1 MVTTRQSVGLTPEDN
16 RQITKEEAR
25 VVSTNPPLL
34 RRERYLILG
43 TLLVLAAIAWGV
55 LIWQAPGMN
64 NQGMGLT
71 MGMSAALFISIW
83 AVMMVAMMLP
93 AAAPMI
99 LMFSA
104 VYAGKRLKEQPFV
117 PTWIFVSAYLL
128 VWILCGVIAYP
139 LALGA
144 DKLAAQSMWVMD
156 NGARIG
162 GVILVAAGLY
172 QLSPLKRICLSKC
185 RSPFQFILA
194 SWRDGYGGAFRM
206 GFEHGVYCLGCCWLL
221 FFDPLSSRN
230 HEYCSHGTR
239 DCAYLRREGFP
250 NWATHSPASCPVID
264 WLWSAGHLSTQPLTY
279 NASTYVKCA
288 TNVHCLTCNN
298 DG

>member
-1 MVTTRQSVGLTPEDN
+1 M
-16 RQITKEEAR
+16 
-25 VVSTNPPLL
+25 VSTNPPLL

-43 TLLVLAAIAWGV
+43 TLLILAAIAWGV

-71 MGMSAALFISIW
+71 MGMSAALFIAIW

-144 DKLAAQSMWVMD
+144 DKLAAQSMWIMD

-172 QLSPLKRICLSKC
+172 QLSPFKRICLSKC

-206 GFEHGVYCLGCCWLL
+206 GFEHGVFCLGCCWLL
-221 FFDPLSSRN
+221 FLILFPLGIMNIAVMALVTVLIFAEKVFPIGPRIAQLAALLLIAYGVLVIFMPSS
-230 HEYCSHGTR
+230 
-239 DCAYLRREGFP
+239 
-250 NWATHSPASCPVID
+250 
-264 WLWSAGHLSTQPLTY
+264 LTY
-279 NASTYVKCA
+279 NAGTYVIRASCA
-288 TNVHCLTCNN
+288 RAVVAGLTLPSC
-298 DG
+298 